1 MAAIPQV
8 WGYDQH
14 GPIGCGDLGLPE
26 LWTFLEVDGDI
37 KYADDA
43 GTETLLDEKLRQ
55 ERFEDAGF
63 GVARVS
69 ARRTREVGYVLR
81 QVHRAAARG
90 RLARAASPGRPGY
103 VGPPPPWASRGTAV
117 EYQSPPARA
126 QRGQR

>member
-14 GPIGCGDLGLPE
+14 GPIGCGDLWLPE